1 MMKNNMKA
9 MIKKIGFNILILLGV
24 LSTNNLFAQDEAT
37 SEASEKNAPN
47 LTIVYNNLNNQS
59 RSITASLTKKAGKK
73 WVPVVNVSIALYL
86 NSTEAN
92 GLLGTLKTNE
102 KGKAEFI
109 LSNARF
115 KHIKDSA
122 GAYQFIAQL
131 RNNSE
136 FEDADAEIFIKESNL
151 KITLSEDA
159 DIKTAKATFSELNN
173 KMEWVPLKDADI
185 RFYVQKTY
193 SLLPLTEGNMKT
205 DDAGEASIE
214 IPAGIAGD
222 ENGNIAIV
230 ARLEENE
237 TFGAVKSTASKAW
250 GTPVVFDNNENERNL
265 WASRANAP
273 LVLVIGVNAVL
284 FGIWGVICY
293 ILFLLF
299 KVKQLGNKIDQ
310 HININP

>member
-1 MMKNNMKA
+1 
-9 MIKKIGFNILILLGV
+9 MIKKIGLSILIMLGIIMSNHLL
-24 LSTNNLFAQDEAT
+24 AQDEAV
-37 SEASEKNAPN
+37 SDASEKNAPN
-47 LTIVYNNLNNQS
+47 LTIVYNNLNDQS
-59 RSITASLTKKAGKK
+59 RSITASLTKKSGKK

-86 NSTEAN
+86 NSADVN

-109 LSNARF
+109 LNDARF

-131 RNNSE
+131 RNNNE
-136 FEDADAEIFIKESNL
+136 FEDTDAEIFIKESNL
-151 KITLSEDA
+151 KITFSEDA
-159 DIKTAKATFSELNN
+159 DVKTAKVTFSELNN
-173 KMEWVPLKDADI
+173 KMEWVPLKDADV

-193 SLLPLTEGNMKT
+193 SLLPLTEGNLKT
-205 DDAGEASIE
+205 DDAGEASVE

-222 ENGNIAIV
+222 EKGNIAIV

-237 TFGAVKSTASKAW
+237 SFGAVISTASKAW
-250 GTPVVFDNNENERNL
+250 GTPIVFDNNENERNL

-310 HININP
+310 HIHINP

>member
-1 MMKNNMKA
+1 
-9 MIKKIGFNILILLGV
+9 MIKKIALSIILMLGIIL
-24 LSTNNLFAQDEAT
+24 SNNLHAQDEAVAD
-37 SEASEKNAPN
+37 ASGKKAPN
-47 LTIVYNNLNNQS
+47 LTIVYNNMNNQS
-59 RSITASLTKKAGKK
+59 RSITVSLTKKEGKK
-73 WVPVVNVSIALYL
+73 WIPVVNLSIALYL
-86 NSTEAN
+86 NSTDAG

-102 KGKAEFI
+102 RGKAEFI
-109 LSNARF
+109 LNNARF

-136 FEDADAEIFIKESNL
+136 FEDTDAEIFIKESNL
-151 KITLSEDA
+151 KLSLTEDA
-159 DIKTAKATFSELNN
+159 GVKTAKVILSEMNN
-173 KMEWVPLKDADI
+173 KMEWVPLKDADV

-193 SLLPLTEGNMKT
+193 SLLPLSEGNLKT

-214 IPAGIAGD
+214 IPAGISGD
-222 ENGNIAIV
+222 EKGNITIV

-237 TFGAVKSTASKAW
+237 TFGAVISTESKGW

-299 KVKQLGNKIDQ
+299 KVKQLGKKNEHQ
-310 HININP
+310 ININP

>member
-1 MMKNNMKA
+1 MMKNNRKA
-9 MIKKIGFNILILLGV
+9 MIKKIGLSILIMLGIIMSNHLL
-24 LSTNNLFAQDEAT
+24 AQDEAV
-37 SEASEKNAPN
+37 SDASEKNAPN
-47 LTIVYNNLNNQS
+47 LTIVYNNLNDQS
-59 RSITASLTKKAGKK
+59 RSITASLTKKSGKK

-86 NSTEAN
+86 NSADVN

-109 LSNARF
+109 LNDARF

-131 RNNSE
+131 RNNNE
-136 FEDADAEIFIKESNL
+136 FEDTDAEIFIKESNL
-151 KITLSEDA
+151 KITFSEDA
-159 DIKTAKATFSELNN
+159 DVKTAKVTFSELNN
-173 KMEWVPLKDADI
+173 KMEWVPLKDADV

-193 SLLPLTEGNMKT
+193 SLLPLTEGNLKT
-205 DDAGEASIE
+205 DDAGEASVE

-222 ENGNIAIV
+222 EKGNIAIV

-237 TFGAVKSTASKAW
+237 SFGAVISTASKAW
-250 GTPVVFDNNENERNL
+250 GTPIVFDNNENERNL

-310 HININP
+310 HIHINP